1 MPPTTDPAQPPA
13 ADPPKPPAGGD
24 GKGTADDRIGRLEA
38 TQAEQG
44 TKLDRILDLITGEEQ
59 AAHGAAQGHVESKLD
74 RSSNIKDLVTKA
86 VKDVGAEQAAEAERA
101 AHAAEH
107 ERLKAPPA
115 DPRTEQE
122 PRTEPTRKQRLQR
135 AVFGG
140 DPS

>member
-1 MPPTTDPAQPPA
+1 MPPTPTDPPASPP
-13 ADPPKPPAGGD
+13 ADPPAPAKPA
-24 GKGTADDRIGRLEA
+24 TADARLDRVEA

-44 TKLDRILDLITGEEQ
+44 TKLDRILDLISGEEQ
-59 AAHGAAQGHVESKLD
+59 AAHGAAQGHVESRLD
-74 RSSNIKDLVTKA
+74 RSSSIKDLVTKA

-107 ERLKAPPA
+107 DRLKAPPP
-115 DPRTEQE
+115 DPRLEQE

-135 AVFGG
+135 GLFGG